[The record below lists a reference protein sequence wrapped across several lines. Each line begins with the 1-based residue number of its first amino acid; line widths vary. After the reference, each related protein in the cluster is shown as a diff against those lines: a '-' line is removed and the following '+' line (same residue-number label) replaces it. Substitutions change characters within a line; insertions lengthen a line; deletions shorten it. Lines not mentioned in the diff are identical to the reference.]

1 MDKKKRCYIYT
12 RVSTEIQIDG
22 YSLDAQRE
30 KLLGFAKYQDMQV
43 VESFCDDGYSGT
55 NYDRPDFQR
64 MMSLVEEGKVGAII
78 VKDLSRLG
86 RDYLKTGYYT
96 EVIFPEYDVRFIA
109 INDDVDTEKG
119 SNEFA
124 PFKNIIN
131 EWYAKNCR
139 KKGSVCVSHEGTKRR
154 IHRGL
159 PGIRLPERPGRPT
172 SLDSQ

>member
-1 MDKKKRCYIYT
+1 MAKKRQQDRITALYCRLSRDDEFSGDSASIQTQKTMLTQYT
-12 RVSTEIQIDG
+12 KER
-22 YSLDAQRE
+22 
-30 KLLGFAKYQDMQV
+30 GFTNCEFFV
-43 VESFCDDGYSGT
+43 DDGYSGT

-78 VKDLSRLG
+78 VKDFSRLG

-124 PFKNIIN
+124 PFKNIIHDN
-131 EWYAKNCR
+131 LTQRMMLW
-139 KKGSVCVSHEGTKRR
+139 
-154 IHRGL
+154 
-159 PGIRLPERPGRPT
+159 
-172 SLDSQ
+172 